1 MKNAAVTSLVSCMFS
16 LGLSLSFTEASAQAQ
31 ENRSIETKAAL
42 FCIPGLTQ
50 HSSTYEHLSK
60 QLAPY
65 GIKTMALDVQGFQTA
80 KRGEKQDQIDFEQT
94 VEQVKSAANSYR
106 KNNPKTPVFVLGE
119 STGGTIA
126 LKLAAKYPKCVDGIL
141 CSAPTWKVND
151 RNKIAFLE
159 FLDLT
164 VLRKCKHGLAVNYV
178 IKRTTDDKVLQAH
191 LKYEEGR
198 RQRFSIRESI
208 KFMRFI
214 NASPQTA
221 SLVKS
226 TPVFVLHGLHDK
238 LGQTR
243 WTAMLFKKIAGSKK
257 TFVLDASAEHLI
269 CEEGQCSPK
278 IVETI
283 KNWIEKT
290 ANGEANLHPEGVLLS
305 SEDLNEKETQ
315 STKDMFR
322 LAGVIPDTTLAQDTL
337 RSASEVTP

>member
-1 MKNAAVTSLVSCMFS
+1 MKSAAFASLISFISFLGLNLSLVQP
-16 LGLSLSFTEASAQAQ
+16 AKAQ
-31 ENRSIETKAAL
+31 EVHFIKQKAAL

-50 HSSTYEHLSK
+50 HSSTYEQLSK

-65 GIKTMALDVQGFQTA
+65 GIKTMALDVQGFQTPA
-80 KRGEKQDQIDFEQT
+80 RGEKQDPIDFEQT
-94 VEQVKSAANSYR
+94 VEQVKTATDSYR
-106 KNNPKTPVFVLGE
+106 KNHPKTPVFVLGE

-191 LKYEEGR
+191 LKDEEGR
-198 RQRFSIRESI
+198 RQRFSIREAI
-208 KFMRFI
+208 KFMSFI
-214 NASPQTA
+214 NASPKTA

-226 TPVFVLHGLHDK
+226 TPVFVLQGLHDK
-238 LGQTR
+238 LGQTK

-257 TFVLDASAEHLI
+257 TLVLDASAEHLI

-283 KNWIEKT
+283 KNWIEKNS
-290 ANGEANLHPEGVLLS
+290 NGEANMHPEGILLS
-305 SEDLNEKETQ
+305 SDDLNEKETQ
-315 STKDMFR
+315 STKDMFK
-322 LAGVIPDTTLAQDTL
+322 LAGVIPDTTLAQETS
-337 RSASEVTP
+337 RETNEASH